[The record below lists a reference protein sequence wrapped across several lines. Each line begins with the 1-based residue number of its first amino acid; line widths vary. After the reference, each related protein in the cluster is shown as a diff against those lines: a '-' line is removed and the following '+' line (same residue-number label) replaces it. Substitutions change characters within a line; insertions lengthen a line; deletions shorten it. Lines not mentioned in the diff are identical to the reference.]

1 MRVKRRLKGGVAC
14 EVCGDDTQTEK
25 DAWCAG
31 CYADLQETT
40 ESYKDLIK
48 LSDSRQVCVSDMI
61 DQECFV
67 YNGSIRERS
76 NVVPFYHEA
85 KSNYMSCVVNAV
97 NNYYGFRF
105 WKEDKSP
112 REFGKYIQ
120 KHSNWINTQW
130 KQMLDITDVRAFF
143 LKNSIF
149 ARELQ
154 PISKNDDIICCGDV
168 FNADTMYERYPAEIL
183 LLFSIQITHNQ
194 VGTLLTFTPHSI
206 DTVQNAI
213 RKTNGAVDRMYILNH
228 KTEGVDHAIVIR
240 KDHETGQWWIVDSL
254 QPRQVH
260 VNLDERGD
268 WIAIYQSST
277 NTFTK
282 VDPYKKCQTGQT
294 RSTPKR
300 NKIKRTRS
308 TSQKSKIR
316 LYGGNQSIKTGSK
329 QKSKARSKQKKRA
342 AVVIA

>member
-14 EVCGDDTQTEK
+14 EVCGDDTQTEE
-25 DAWCAG
+25 DAWCAE

-48 LSDSRQVCVSDMI
+48 LSDGRQVCVSDMKE
-61 DQECFV
+61 QECFV

-85 KSNYMSCVVNAV
+85 KSNYQSCVVNAV
-97 NNYYGFRF
+97 NNYYGFRC

-130 KQMLDITDVRAFF
+130 KQMLGITDVRAFF
-143 LKNSIF
+143 LKNSMF

-206 DTVQNAI
+206 DTVHNAI
-213 RKTNGAVDRMYILNH
+213 RKTNGAVDRMYIFNH
-228 KTEGVDHAIVIR
+228 KAEGVDHAIVIR
-240 KDHETGQWWIVDSL
+240 KDHETAHWWIVDSM

-260 VNLDERGD
+260 VNLDECGD

-282 VDPYKKCQTGQT
+282 VDPYKKP
-294 RSTPKR
+294 RSTSKR
-300 NKIKRTRS
+300 NKIKKTRS
-308 TSQKSKIR
+308 TLK
-316 LYGGNQSIKTGSK
+316 
-329 QKSKARSKQKKRA
+329 KSKARSKQNKKKQSPFKIKKRPRS
-342 AVVIA
+342 